1 MQIWS
6 HRGNPGPENSLAAFD
21 AAHKIGV
28 RNFETDIQV
37 TKDGVIVLAHDP
49 HTGRVAQQKLIIS
62 QIDFAQ
68 LNEATNKIAAHEP
81 WGTLDELVASYPD
94 VNISIDLKS
103 DAAVPAVLRW
113 LKGRNYDNLIFGS
126 FRHSRVVELRAAY
139 PWLNTSLT
147 PVEVSR
153 VMLGQSLNRNGYWG
167 TKKAMVPESF
177 KGLGIVKER
186 FVDRCHDEDI
196 EVHVWVVNSLT
207 QAERLEKIGVDG
219 IVTDN
224 CHLFTRGD

>member
-81 WGTLDELVASYPD
+81 WGTLD
-94 VNISIDLKS
+94 
-103 DAAVPAVLRW
+103 
-113 LKGRNYDNLIFGS
+113 
-126 FRHSRVVELRAAY
+126 
-139 PWLNTSLT
+139 
-147 PVEVSR
+147 
-153 VMLGQSLNRNGYWG
+153 
-167 TKKAMVPESF
+167 
-177 KGLGIVKER
+177 
-186 FVDRCHDEDI
+186 
-196 EVHVWVVNSLT
+196 
-207 QAERLEKIGVDG
+207 
-219 IVTDN
+219 
-224 CHLFTRGD
+224 